1 MYPRSGAS
9 NRANFG
15 YAPELDGLR
24 ALAIFAVMGLHFA
37 PAIVTAG
44 SLGVDVFFVLSGYLI
59 TSILLSEI
67 QRTGALDYKEF
78 LARRAKRLLPG
89 FRFALLLTY
98 ALLAPQLFAELA
110 GAEVVRHSDHRFLRD
125 QPARDLLARKHTSYH
140 TWSLAI
146 EEQFY
151 IFWPFAV
158 LWLNRFSP
166 RRAVS
171 WLFVSWI
178 ALTLSARLGRS
189 PLRDRLLIISRRST
203 GPASSSGQWLLSI
216 DRACEWG
223 GGPSRRF

>member
-9 NRANFG
+9 NRADFG
-15 YAPELDGLR
+15 YAPALDGLR

-78 LARRAKRLLPG
+78 LARRAKRLLPALA
-89 FRFALLLTY
+89 ALLLTY
-98 ALLAPQLFAELA
+98 ALLAPQLFPELA
-110 GAEVVRHSDHRFLRD
+110 GRRWFDIATTAFYVTNLRETFW
-125 QPARDLLARKHTSYH
+125 PANTPLSH

-178 ALTLSARLGRS
+178 ALTLARTAWTFAL
-189 PLRDRLLIISRRST
+189 T
-203 GPASSSGQWLLSI
+203 GPAPYYFTAFHGTGLMVGAMVTSI